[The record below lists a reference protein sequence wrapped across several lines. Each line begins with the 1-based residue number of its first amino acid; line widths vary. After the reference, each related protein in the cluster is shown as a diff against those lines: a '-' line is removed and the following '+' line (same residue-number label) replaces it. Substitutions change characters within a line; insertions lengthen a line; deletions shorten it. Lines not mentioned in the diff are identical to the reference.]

1 HRAATADAAHRQ
13 DARVVV
19 AGAFFAVL
27 AALTADLA
35 LRLLLVAGVIGLAD
49 VLVGRRLRI
58 LELAD
63 LVLVGAA
70 DLGARPVVALLR
82 RVALALGF
90 LLEVRLLR
98 ARFLGDAAV
107 LVGQELRVVVGL
119 VLDVLVVLDLDHRHV
134 RRWLLR
140 RRLLLLLRLLLRR
153 WRQWR
158 RR

>member
-1 HRAATADAAHRQ
+1 
-13 DARVVV
+13 
-19 AGAFFAVL
+19 
-27 AALTADLA
+27 
-35 LRLLLVAGVIGLAD
+35 
-49 VLVGRRLRI
+49 RLRI

-70 DLGARPVVALLR
+70 DLRARLVVALLR

-140 RRLLLLLRLLLRR
+140 RRLLLLLRRLLRR

-158 RR
+158 RRLLLRIEQRDLRWLLLVELLGVDRRRRRWWRERLDQLVELRVGERDLDLLRL